1 MSGDIGKN
9 VYKKHKK
16 LIGIGIEVLDAM
28 AKISRFNR

>member
-16 LIGIGIEVLDAM
+16 LIGIGIEVLDTM
-28 AKISRFNR
+28 VKLSRFS